1 MDADN
6 KPDKPMSDLV
16 RLPVLAITAEDMLA
30 SILHFEPHADFISI
44 SRPMNG
50 MLQSYRLTDMLTS

>member
-16 RLPVLAITAEDMLA
+16 RLPVLAIITEDMLA
-30 SILHFEPHADFISI
+30 SIVHFEPHADFISI

-50 MLQSYRLTDMLTS
+50 MLKS